1 MARQRTTQLYVLG
14 DALASSM
21 EARVAR
27 AYAWMWGISLSL
39 SVAWFFMPT
48 ETFANLQRPL
58 LMGACGVMLTCSLAW
73 VLGVVL
79 RCLCSPSAKS

>member
-1 MARQRTTQLYVLG
+1 MDRQRTTQLYVLG

-21 EARVAR
+21 EALVAK

-39 SVAWFFMPT
+39 SLAWFFMPT
-48 ETFANLQRPL
+48 ESFADLQRPL
-58 LMGACGVMLTCSLAW
+58 LMGSCGILLTCSLAW
-73 VLGVVL
+73 VSGVVV